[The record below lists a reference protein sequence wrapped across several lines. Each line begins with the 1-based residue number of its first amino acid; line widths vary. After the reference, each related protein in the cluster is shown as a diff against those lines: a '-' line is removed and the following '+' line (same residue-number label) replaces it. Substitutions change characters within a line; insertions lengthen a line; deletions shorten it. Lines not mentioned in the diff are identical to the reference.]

1 MNAKDIR
8 KLNWVPVTDWSELT
22 PTLFSFATPY
32 VGKRDIKNFI
42 ENIFR
47 DISRKLNIS
56 YTDINTIQKE
66 ENSAFYKTIKSLFQ
80 GLFSYF
86 NKNDPSLL
94 ALEKMLRVPDVDSIK
109 NNDVEKILHEFSL
122 LKDTEK
128 IEVLKRLEL
137 ISVKIKFNNN

>member
-1 MNAKDIR
+1 M
-8 KLNWVPVTDWSELT
+8 
-22 PTLFSFATPY
+22 
-32 VGKRDIKNFI
+32 
-42 ENIFR
+42 
-47 DISRKLNIS
+47 
-56 YTDINTIQKE
+56 
-66 ENSAFYKTIKSLFQ
+66 KSLFQ

-109 NNDVEKILHEFSL
+109 NNNVEKILNEFSL

-137 ISVKIKFNNN
+137 ISVKIEFNK

>member
-56 YTDINTIQKE
+56 FTDINTIQKE
-66 ENSAFYKTIKSLFQ
+66 ENSAFYQTMEN
-80 GLFSYF
+80 LFSTRYDCF
-86 NKNDPSLL
+86 DKNSPSLL
-94 ALEKMLRVPDVDSIK
+94 TLEKMLRVPDVDSIK
-109 NNDVEKILHEFSL
+109 NNNVEKILHEISL

-137 ISVKIKFNNN
+137 ISVKIEFNK

>member
-1 MNAKDIR
+1 M
-8 KLNWVPVTDWSELT
+8 
-22 PTLFSFATPY
+22 
-32 VGKRDIKNFI
+32 
-42 ENIFR
+42 
-47 DISRKLNIS
+47 
-56 YTDINTIQKE
+56 
-66 ENSAFYKTIKSLFQ
+66 KSLFQ

-128 IEVLKRLEL
+128 IEVLKRLKL

>member
-1 MNAKDIR
+1 M
-8 KLNWVPVTDWSELT
+8 
-22 PTLFSFATPY
+22 
-32 VGKRDIKNFI
+32 
-42 ENIFR
+42 
-47 DISRKLNIS
+47 
-56 YTDINTIQKE
+56 
-66 ENSAFYKTIKSLFQ
+66 KSLFQ
-80 GLFSYF
+80 DLFSYF
-86 NKNDPSLL
+86 NKYDPSLL

>member
-1 MNAKDIR
+1 M
-8 KLNWVPVTDWSELT
+8 
-22 PTLFSFATPY
+22 
-32 VGKRDIKNFI
+32 
-42 ENIFR
+42 
-47 DISRKLNIS
+47 
-56 YTDINTIQKE
+56 
-66 ENSAFYKTIKSLFQ
+66 KSLFQ

>member
-1 MNAKDIR
+1 M
-8 KLNWVPVTDWSELT
+8 
-22 PTLFSFATPY
+22 
-32 VGKRDIKNFI
+32 
-42 ENIFR
+42 
-47 DISRKLNIS
+47 
-56 YTDINTIQKE
+56 
-66 ENSAFYKTIKSLFQ
+66 KSLFQ

-86 NKNDPSLL
+86 DKNDPSLL

-137 ISVKIKFNNN
+137 ISVKIEFNK